1 MLRSDLFD
9 YSNVYI
15 AVKERITVK
24 SNDGNIRVNKANTSQ
39 AMQKILISL
48 CQYITCYNTVRRTC
62 QNLLEDKND
71 KK

>member
-24 SNDGNIRVNKANTSQ
+24 
-39 AMQKILISL
+39 AMMVILG
-48 CQYITCYNTVRRTC
+48 
-62 QNLLEDKND
+62 
-71 KK
+71 